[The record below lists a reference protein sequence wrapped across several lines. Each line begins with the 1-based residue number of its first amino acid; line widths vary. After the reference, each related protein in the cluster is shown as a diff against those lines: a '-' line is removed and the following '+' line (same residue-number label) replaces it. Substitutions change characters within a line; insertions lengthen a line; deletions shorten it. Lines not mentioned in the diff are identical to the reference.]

1 MFLCVIIDDTSFLEE
16 QVQKFEEAKS
26 NFWLE
31 ASHTNHPSTYDL
43 IKNTIN

>member
-1 MFLCVIIDDTSFLEE
+1 MFSCMIVDNAPFEEE

-31 ASHTNHPSTYDL
+31 
-43 IKNTIN
+43 KGK